1 MDNIV
6 RVYLYSSLLIAILF
20 FVLTSDVL
28 YWVLNR
34 VSTTLYGPTLYSFSA
49 GGPTLSGR
57 VLMSILFFAI
67 IFGVIDYIYS
77 RLNGDDEPT
86 VA

>member
-6 RVYLYSSLLIAILF
+6 RVYLYSSLLVAILF
-20 FVLTSDVL
+20 FILTSDVL

-34 VSTTLYGPTLYSFSA
+34 VSTTLYGPTLYSFSS

-77 RLNGDDEPT
+77 RLNGDDDPV

>member
-6 RVYLYSSLLIAILF
+6 RVYLYSSLLVAILF
-20 FVLTSDVL
+20 FILTSDVL

-34 VSTTLYGPTLYSFSA
+34 ASTAVFGPTLYSFSK

-57 VLMSILFFAI
+57 DLMSILFFDI

-77 RLNGDDEPT
+77 RLNGDDDPVST
-86 VA
+86 